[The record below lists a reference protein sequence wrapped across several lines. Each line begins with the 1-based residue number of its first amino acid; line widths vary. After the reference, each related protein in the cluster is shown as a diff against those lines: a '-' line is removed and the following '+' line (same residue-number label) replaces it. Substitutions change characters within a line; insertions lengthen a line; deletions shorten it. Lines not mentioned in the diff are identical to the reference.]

1 MKADVV
7 GGDGPVT
14 VRVMTANA
22 EALRTQRKRP
32 GRDRALVLR
41 RHDFS
46 AATELLRALSERGL
60 VPVVV
65 EANGAHELPAP
76 ESLRM
81 VVVAGADRF
90 GAPADRAQLDAE
102 LGWLRRADRR
112 GIPILGIGHGARA
125 LASALGGGVEQA
137 ERGHRGWA
145 LVDTSVPHMIP
156 GGPWLAWQHDEIRL
170 PPGAELLAHN
180 RLGPQAFKVG
190 RHLGVQFHPGAT
202 PRSVASWASSDG
214 EALDFHDT
222 LTVTA
227 RDAAAAEICARRLFS
242 AFIDTV

>member
-1 MKADVV
+1 MKVDVV
-7 GGDGPVT
+7 GEDDTLT
-14 VRVMTANA
+14 VRVLDANA
-22 EALRTQRKRP
+22 EALRAEWKRP

-46 AATELLRALSERGL
+46 AATELLGALSERGL
-60 VPVVV
+60 VPLVIQ
-65 EANGAHELPAP
+65 ANGARELPAP

-81 VVVAGADRF
+81 AVVAGAGRF

-102 LGWLRRADRR
+102 LDWLRSADRA
-112 GIPILGIGHGARA
+112 GVPILGIGHGARA

-145 LVDTSVPHMIP
+145 LVDTSAPHIIP

-202 PRSVASWASSDG
+202 PRSVASWMSSDR

-227 RDAAAAEICARRLFS
+227 RDHTAVATCARRLFS